1 MDFGSDDQD
10 DPRHHRSA
18 SDHLMNTYTLR
29 LATGHQAT
37 YLCSTDSSVDPNL
50 ACLVLLHGASHNGHV
65 LAPLL
70 TQFAPPHHEG
80 FNVIAPNLPGRL
92 NSEGEP
98 CATAAEA
105 AAWLAQ
111 LMEALGIDN
120 VVVAGHSFGGAIAL
134 EAALQA
140 AQGAT
145 RWTTRLKGLALMATG
160 ARLRVHPAILAGAQQ
175 AVERGEP
182 VYNSALV
189 FGPDS
194 DPERIAAY
202 NRAIALTPPTTTW
215 ADWKACNRFDRLHQ
229 LASVGIPTHVFAG
242 SDDPLTPLK
251 YAQRLAD
258 DIEGATLTTCQGGHM
273 FLVEQ
278 ATEVADLLRE
288 RFAGLTH
295 PT

>member
-1 MDFGSDDQD
+1 
-10 DPRHHRSA
+10 
-18 SDHLMNTYTLR
+18 
-29 LATGHQAT
+29 
-37 YLCSTDSSVDPNL
+37 
-50 ACLVLLHGASHNGHV
+50 
-65 LAPLL
+65 
-70 TQFAPPHHEG
+70 
-80 FNVIAPNLPGRL
+80 
-92 NSEGEP
+92 
-98 CATAAEA
+98 
-105 AAWLAQ
+105 
-111 LMEALGIDN
+111 
-120 VVVAGHSFGGAIAL
+120 
-134 EAALQA
+134 
-140 AQGAT
+140 
-145 RWTTRLKGLALMATG
+145 
-160 ARLRVHPAILAGAQQ
+160 
-175 AVERGEP
+175 
-182 VYNSALV
+182 
-189 FGPDS
+189 
-194 DPERIAAY
+194 